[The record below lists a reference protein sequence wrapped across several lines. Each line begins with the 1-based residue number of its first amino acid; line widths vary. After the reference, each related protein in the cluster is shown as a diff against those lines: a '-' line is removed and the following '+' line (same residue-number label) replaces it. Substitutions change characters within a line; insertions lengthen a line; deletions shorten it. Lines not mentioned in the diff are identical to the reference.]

1 VKIAV
6 VGLWH
11 QGVVAAGCFA
21 EAGYDVTAADPSRD
35 AIDRLN
41 AGRTP
46 VEEPG
51 LNELLAAGVA
61 AGRLRFTA
69 DLRAAVQQADIVC
82 LMFDAPVDDND
93 RSDLTGIFDAVAAIA
108 PSLKP
113 GTVIWNTSQVPVGTS
128 ARLVEIMTAKGA
140 PAVSMTYSPENLRL
154 GQAIERFRVP
164 PLPVIG
170 SNSPDGFAKLAAA
183 LAPFC
188 KEWRHVGLETAEMLK
203 HALNA
208 YLGVTVCFANELGAL
223 CDAVGANGADIAT
236 LLRLE
241 PRVGPKAM
249 LMPGLGFSGGTLA
262 RDVVTLR
269 GLGET
274 HGIETKLLDGLWAAN
289 HDQNALVMRR
299 LGALLG
305 DLKGKQVCVLGLT
318 YKADTSTLRRSL
330 SLDVI
335 EALRA
340 AGAGVA
346 SHDPGADPDEVRA
359 QAGLGFK
366 DDPYAAA
373 AGADAVVLMTPW
385 ASYRT
390 LDGARLLS
398 VMRGK
403 LLFDTAGLWSAEKMV
418 SVGFT
423 YADIGR
429 GRLALD
435 PTGRGR

>member
-1 VKIAV
+1 
-6 VGLWH
+6 
-11 QGVVAAGCFA
+11 
-21 EAGYDVTAADPSRD
+21 
-35 AIDRLN
+35 
-41 AGRTP
+41 
-46 VEEPG
+46 
-51 LNELLAAGVA
+51 
-61 AGRLRFTA
+61 
-69 DLRAAVQQADIVC
+69 
-82 LMFDAPVDDND
+82 
-93 RSDLTGIFDAVAAIA
+93 
-108 PSLKP
+108 
-113 GTVIWNTSQVPVGTS
+113 
-128 ARLVEIMTAKGA
+128 
-140 PAVSMTYSPENLRL
+140 
-154 GQAIERFRVP
+154 
-164 PLPVIG
+164 
-170 SNSPDGFAKLAAA
+170 
-183 LAPFC
+183 
-188 KEWRHVGLETAEMLK
+188 
-203 HALNA
+203 
-208 YLGVTVCFANELGAL
+208 
-223 CDAVGANGADIAT
+223 
-236 LLRLE
+236 
-241 PRVGPKAM
+241 
-249 LMPGLGFSGGTLA
+249 
-262 RDVVTLR
+262 
-269 GLGET
+269 
-274 HGIETKLLDGLWAAN
+274 
-289 HDQNALVMRR
+289 
-299 LGALLG
+299 
-305 DLKGKQVCVLGLT
+305 VLGLT

-359 QAGLGFK
+359 QAWLGFK